1 MRKVRFQELRAWT
14 VCLTALAQ
22 AVKSELPLATM
33 TVCCGPLLGAQGFCV
48 GTVEKTGWR
57 VTAPVLQVR
66 QGFLEQE
73 VLIYPHGA
81 GTGQLQDVSSGG
93 QC

>member
-1 MRKVRFQELRAWT
+1 MRKVRFQELRTWT

-22 AVKSELPLATM
+22 EVKAELPLATM
-33 TVCCGPLLGAQGFCV
+33 TVCRGPLLGAEGFCV
-48 GTVEKTGWR
+48 GTVEKTRWR

-66 QGFLEQE
+66 QGFLEQK
-73 VLIYPHGA
+73 VFIYSHRVV
-81 GTGQLQDVSSGG
+81 TGQLQDVGSGG